1 MADPD
6 APYAAGTPS
15 EWDDGTKEFSVNV
28 CGGSQRVYSLTGP
41 CPRCGHELHK
51 DITSYLGPALTSG
64 VADITVSVRCNCEA
78 NTHKGQPDGVNGC
91 GAEGGIRLEF

>member
-6 APYAAGTPS
+6 APYAAGTPPG
-15 EWDDGTKEFSVNV
+15 WDDGTKKFSVNV
-28 CGGSQRVYSLTGP
+28 GGGNQRVYSLSGP

-51 DITSYLGPALTSG
+51 DITSYLAPALTSG

-78 NTHKGQPDGVNGC
+78 AHQGQPDKVKGC
-91 GAEGGIRLEF
+91 GAEGGVRLEF